1 MNKPRTT
8 LEQWKVLQAVVDYDG
23 FAQAAAHL
31 HRSQSAISYSIS
43 KLQDQLG
50 IPLLTI
56 EGRKSQLTEAG
67 TRLLRLSRH
76 LISEASDLENI
87 AASMKKGWEPE
98 IQLVVDAAF
107 PTQIL
112 TKALQEFSPISRGSR
127 VQLREV
133 VLSGADEAL
142 LDGSADLVIGGQVP
156 IGFLGEPLLEVA
168 FLAVAHPDHPLHQ
181 LGRRPTLNDL
191 RRERQLVIR
200 DSGIHQQRDSGW
212 LDAEQRWTV
221 TSMEAASTLIKNGL
235 GFGWLPEHRI
245 AEDIAQ
251 GQLKKLA
258 LKQGMRR
265 CAHMHL
271 IFSEPDQAGPA
282 TQAFAKILHKLTNQ
296 NPPHHKHTK

>member
-1 MNKPRTT
+1 MSKPRTT
-8 LEQWKVLQAVVDYDG
+8 LEQWKVLQAVIDHNG

-76 LISEASDLENI
+76 LISEASELENI
-87 AASMKKGWEPE
+87 AASMRKGWEPE

-107 PTQIL
+107 PTQLL
-112 TKALQEFSPISRGSR
+112 TQALQQFSPVCRGSR
-127 VQLREV
+127 IQLREV

-142 LDGSADLVIGGQVP
+142 LDGSADLVIGGKVP
-156 IGFLGEPLLEVA
+156 TGFLGEPLLEIA
-168 FLAVAHPDHPLHQ
+168 FLAVAHSDHPLHH

-212 LDAEQRWTV
+212 LGAEQRWTV
-221 TSMEAASTLIKNGL
+221 TSMETASTLIKNGL
-235 GFGWLPEHRI
+235 GFGWLPEHHVTK
-245 AEDIAQ
+245 DITR
-251 GQLKKLA
+251 GQLKTLD

-265 CAHMHL
+265 SIQLNL
-271 IFSEPDQAGPA
+271 IFSQPDLAGPA
-282 TQAFAKILHKLTNQ
+282 TQTFAKILHELTHQ
-296 NPPHHKHTK
+296 GAHYKS